1 MQSCDCKPLHV
12 PYKAIQLDDYSEY
25 TQHILWMS
33 LTIHIFLSAIELVKE
48 LMDYEVGEQL
58 LSGLVSLLRPAK
70 EDIIAKPDL
79 LDGI

>member
-1 MQSCDCKPLHV
+1 M
-12 PYKAIQLDDYSEY
+12 
-25 TQHILWMS
+25 
-33 LTIHIFLSAIELVKE
+33 FSAIELVKE

-79 LDGI
+79 LDGDYEFLKCCLTM